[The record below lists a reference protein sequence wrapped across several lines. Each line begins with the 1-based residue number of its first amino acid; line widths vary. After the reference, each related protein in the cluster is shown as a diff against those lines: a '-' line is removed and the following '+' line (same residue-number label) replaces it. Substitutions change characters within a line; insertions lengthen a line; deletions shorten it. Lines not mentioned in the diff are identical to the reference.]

1 MAPRILIAA
10 PPRAGG
16 QARSRLLHQAGF
28 EVLEAAGP
36 EDAVRLARATLPRL
50 IVLDVG
56 LNGAGE
62 LRSRLLSD
70 RKTACLPILDLERA
84 AEPVERGADELAL
97 AVGAL
102 LRLQAEAP
110 VQGDEDARWRGV
122 AEHAPI
128 LIWMSGIDKQA
139 VYFNRSWLDFT
150 GRTLDQ
156 ELGAGWTEG
165 VHAEE
170 RERRLSTYERAFDAR
185 TGFEVEYRLQ
195 HRDGGYRWVL
205 DCGAPRYRPDGAF
218 AGYIG
223 SCVDITPRKF
233 ADEALRASEQRF
245 RALIEHSNDVI
256 CVCDAHA
263 TITFLSASVQR
274 ICGRDPRD
282 ILFRNAFTLMHPRDA
297 AAIRQTLRQT
307 LADPSRPLSLQLRYR
322 HPEGMWRW
330 LEGTMINQL
339 QETGIHGVVVNLR
352 DITERK
358 RAEVERERLLQA
370 EKALREAA
378 EAAERRSALLAET
391 SEALAAT
398 LDYHA
403 TLAVVA
409 RKAVP
414 LIADC
419 CVIDIVAPDGGVQQ
433 VARACAYAPVQEIFE
448 HYAAFVPTRESVH
461 HPVLEALATGLVVVV
476 EQVTDPWMRQTA
488 IDLRHLT
495 QLRRL
500 SPRALFVV
508 PLVAYGQRVGTL
520 SFLLVD
526 PLRRIAPGDVRLA
539 QEMASRM
546 AVGIRNAMLYAEAE
560 RLRAEAEAASR
571 IKDEFLATVSHE
583 LRQPVHAISGW
594 LRLLKSGKL
603 TVEKQAHALDTI
615 EQNTS
620 LQAQIV
626 NDLLDVSAMITGQLQ
641 LQAQA
646 VDLKP
651 VIDAAVET
659 LRPAVEAKE
668 LRLEVLAGDGVG
680 PLAGDPKRL
689 QQVMWNLL
697 SNAVKFTPRGGR
709 VEIRLMRADRHAEI
723 RVSDTGPGIKP
734 EFLPYVFDRFR
745 QEDSTTTRKHGGL
758 GLGLAIVRHL
768 MELHGGTV
776 EAFNAESGQG
786 AVFVL
791 RLPLL
796 LTLPRAETDPDGHR
810 RHDHSDGVL

>member
-10 PPRAGG
+10 PPHAAG
-16 QARSRLLHQAGF
+16 QARSLLLNQAGF

-36 EDAVRLARATLPRL
+36 EDAVRLAREMQPRL
-50 IVLDVG
+50 IVLDTG
-56 LNGAGE
+56 LSGASE

-70 RKTACLPILDLERA
+70 RKTAGVPILDLERA
-84 AEPVERGADELAL
+84 AGPLERSEDELAL

-102 LRLQAEAP
+102 LRLQTQAP
-110 VQGDEDARWRGV
+110 GEGDEYAHWRGV
-122 AEHAPI
+122 AEHAPV
-128 LIWMSGIDKQA
+128 LIWMSEIAKQA

-150 GRTLDQ
+150 GRTLAQ
-156 ELGAGWTEG
+156 QLGGGWTGDMHPEDRDRC
-165 VHAEE
+165 VS
-170 RERRLSTYERAFDAR
+170 LYERAFDAR
-185 TGFEVEYRLQ
+185 IPFEVEYRLR
-195 HRDGGYRWVL
+195 HHDGGYRWVL
-205 DCGAPRYRPDGAF
+205 DCGAPRYRPNGAF

-233 ADEALRASEQRF
+233 AEEALRASEQRF

-263 TITFLSASVQR
+263 TITFVSASVQR
-274 ICGRDPRD
+274 ICGRDARD
-282 ILFRNAFTLMHPRDA
+282 ILGRNAFTLMHPRDA
-297 AAIRQTLRQT
+297 AEIRQTLRQT

-322 HPEGMWRW
+322 DQEDMWRW

-339 QETGIHGVVVNLR
+339 LETGIHGVVVNLR

-358 RAEVERERLLQA
+358 RADVERERLLQA

-403 TLAVVA
+403 TLATVA

-419 CVIDIVAPDGGVQQ
+419 CIIDIVAPGGDVQQ
-433 VARACAYAPVQEIFE
+433 VARACSYAPVQGIFE
-448 HYAAFVPTRESVH
+448 QYAAFVPTRESLQ
-461 HPVLEALATGLVVVV
+461 HPVLQALTTGRVIVV
-476 EQVTDPWMRQTA
+476 EEVTDPWMRQTA
-488 IDLRHLT
+488 IDLPHLA

-500 SPRALFVV
+500 GPRALFVV
-508 PLVAYGQRVGTL
+508 PLVAYGQRVGAL

-526 PLRRIAPGDVRLA
+526 PLRRIAPTDVRLA

-546 AVGIRNAMLYAEAE
+546 AVGVRNAMLYAEAE
-560 RLRAEAEAASR
+560 RLRAEAETASR

-594 LRLLKSGKL
+594 VRLLKSGRL
-603 TVEKQAHALDTI
+603 TAEKNAHALETI

-641 LQAQA
+641 LQAQV
-646 VDLKP
+646 VDLKA

-659 LRPAVEAKE
+659 LRPAMEAKE
-668 LRLEVLAGDGVG
+668 IRMEVAAAGPVG
-680 PLAGDPKRL
+680 PLSGDPKRL

-697 SNAVKFTPRGGR
+697 ANAVKFTPRGGR
-709 VEIRLMRADRHAEI
+709 VQIRLARTEQHAEI
-723 RVSDTGPGIKP
+723 RVSDTGPGINP

-745 QEDSTTTRKHGGL
+745 QQDSTTTRKHGGL

-776 EAFNAESGQG
+776 DAFNAESGQG

-796 LTLPRAETDPDGHR
+796 PALARGGAEWR
-810 RHDHSDGVL
+810 RDLHDHSGGVR